1 MGNITDKIKQMQGK
15 NDTETKEKLQM
26 VHNMMVDK
34 ITAASNKMGDEAAE
48 DKSLPVVSVVDKSEK
63 YKIEVTSAP
72 AKDIENAI
80 GEVMSGDFLGGLKNL
95 LSVALNE
102 VLGNTSAGE
111 AEKTDFHVI
120 YANNSFI
127 RLDCM
132 TYKYT
137 FASKRLKDECKN
149 AFCYCM
155 QVGILDLEKVDPQI
169 MLYELTRAI
178 GEEALP
184 SPLTHLEGL
193 TVFTER
199 LYSAVATLKK
209 AALTGV
215 NPSDEGRK
223 PDKDSQERKPDSVDP
238 PQPADDT
245 SKERDGD

>member
-1 MGNITDKIKQMQGK
+1 MGNITDKIKQMQEK
-15 NDTETKEKLQM
+15 NDTETREKLQM

-48 DKSLPVVSVVDKSEK
+48 DKSLPIVSVVDKSEK

-80 GEVMSGDFLGGLKNL
+80 GEVMSGDFLGGLENL

-120 YANNSFI
+120 YANNSLI
-127 RLDCM
+127 RLDYM
-132 TYKYT
+132 MYKYS
-137 FASKRLKDECKN
+137 FASKGLKDECTN

-155 QVGILDLEKVDPQI
+155 QVGILDLEKVNPQI
-169 MLYELTRAI
+169 MLYELTRAV

-184 SPLTHLEGL
+184 NALTHLEGL
-193 TVFTER
+193 TVFAER
-199 LYSAVATLKK
+199 LYSAVAKLKK
-209 AALTGV
+209 AALTGR

-223 PDKDSQERKPDSVDP
+223 PGGDDKDVKPDANGSQEEEK
-238 PQPADDT
+238 Q
-245 SKERDGD
+245 KGDGDST